1 MITQKKLILLLIVVM
16 LPLFLCYNSAF
27 SQMTER
33 EKPSK
38 PGFNLSPEQKEK
50 IRSTALEGRKD
61 EIRLSSDL
69 EIAHLELRELMQQD
83 DLDKAKIN
91 RKLDEIGDLRTKL
104 QKAKFERKMAIR
116 EVLTKEQLQ
125 TIRERKLHRAAGKR
139 IIEKRIRLKGERPL
153 RMQKHRIGPLSEGV
167 TPPVPVQERRE
178 LSIAPEE
185 PPLEPEMVLLEEE
198 LEPLFDEFEP
208 APPEEEVFPQFEEFE
223 QPPLEENLQPES
235 GEAL

>member
-16 LPLFLCYNSAF
+16 LPFFLCYNSAF
-27 SQMTER
+27 SQMM
-33 EKPSK
+33 EKEKSPK
-38 PGFNLSPEQKEK
+38 PGLNLSPEQKEK
-50 IRSTALEGRKD
+50 IRSTALEGRKE

-69 EIAHLELRELMQQD
+69 KIANLELRELMQQD
-83 DLDKAKIN
+83 NLDKTKIT
-91 RKLDEIGDLRTKL
+91 RKLDEIGNLRTKL

-125 TIRERKLHRAAGKR
+125 TIRERRLHRAAGKK

-153 RMQKHRIGPLSEGV
+153 RIQRHRIGPLSEEV
-167 TPPVPVQERRE
+167 IPPAPVPEGRE
-178 LSIAPEE
+178 LSIVPEE

-208 APPEEEVFPQFEEFE
+208 APPDEVIFPQFEEFE
-223 QPPLEENLQPES
+223 QPQPEENLQPES